1 MRQAVNKRKETL
13 ARKKQKQSD
22 EKNPTKTSTPTPQP
36 EMPPSQSRTPVTATA
51 PSLPQHPAAAGSSS
65 AQPSPVDNMGS
76 NKNLPPQQDRHRD
89 FGGILMSGEYNG
101 PPALPGGIRAPS
113 QVAMQQQHDDR
124 QVLGYMQDG
133 GPPPPHMP
141 LPGGIWEAHARS
153 YANGGGREEQQMN
166 GDRHGGGAP
175 GPGWGPQP

>member
-36 EMPPSQSRTPVTATA
+36 EMPPSQSRTPVTASA
-51 PSLPQHPAAAGSSS
+51 PSLPHPPAGGS
-65 AQPSPVDNMGS
+65 AQPSPVDMG
-76 NKNLPPQQDRHRD
+76 NKSLPPQERHRD

-101 PPALPGGIRAPS
+101 PPGLPGGIRAPP
-113 QVAMQQQHDDR
+113 QAALQHDDR
-124 QVLGYMQDG
+124 QVLGYMPD

-153 YANGGGREEQQMN
+153 YANGGPREELN
-166 GDRHGGGAP
+166 GDRHGGGGGGGAP
-175 GPGWGPQP
+175 APAPGWGPQP